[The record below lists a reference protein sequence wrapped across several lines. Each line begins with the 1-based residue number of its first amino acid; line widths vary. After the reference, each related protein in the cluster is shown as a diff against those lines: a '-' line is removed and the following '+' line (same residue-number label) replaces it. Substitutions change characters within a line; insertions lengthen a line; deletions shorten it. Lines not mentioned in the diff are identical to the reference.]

1 MDKKILIADD
11 EPGIRN
17 ALAYALQREGFLV
30 ETAVDG
36 EDALEKVRLF
46 HPDVLVLDVMMPKL
60 GGYEVCRRLES
71 RKGIGILL
79 LTAKNDIVDKVL
91 GLELGADDFMSKPF
105 DLRELLARI
114 KALVRRLERE
124 GAPAQEGS
132 ETILGPLRVR
142 PSCRTAELEGTVLEL
157 TPKEFDVLALL
168 VSHAGRVYTRDEL
181 LEQVWGFDY
190 AGGTRTVDIHIQRL
204 RKKLEP
210 YQSLLQTVYG
220 IGYKAEKM
228 L

>member
-1 MDKKILIADD
+1 L
-11 EPGIRN
+11 
-17 ALAYALQREGFLV
+17 
-30 ETAVDG
+30 
-36 EDALEKVRLF
+36 
-46 HPDVLVLDVMMPKL
+46 
-60 GGYEVCRRLES
+60 
-71 RKGIGILL
+71 
-79 LTAKNDIVDKVL
+79 
-91 GLELGADDFMSKPF
+91 
-105 DLRELLARI
+105 
-114 KALVRRLERE
+114 E
-124 GAPAQEGS
+124 GAA
-132 ETILGPLRVR
+132 
-142 PSCRTAELEGTVLEL
+142 LEL

-210 YQSLLQTVYG
+210 HQSLLQTVYG